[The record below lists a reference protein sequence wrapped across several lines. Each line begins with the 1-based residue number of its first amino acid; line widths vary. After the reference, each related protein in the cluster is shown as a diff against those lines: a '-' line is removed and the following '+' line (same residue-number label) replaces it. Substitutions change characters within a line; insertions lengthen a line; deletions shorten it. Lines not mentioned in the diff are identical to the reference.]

1 MKHTITRFQKNLYEW
16 NFYTNDVEQEFK
28 DFLKENKET
37 RIDSKSRMFQNHMM
51 MCFAYQYYP
60 LLFQKIHSM
69 GFKW

>member
-28 DFLKENKET
+28 VFLKENKET
-37 RIDSKSRMFQNHMM
+37 RIDSKSKIFQNHMM
-51 MCFAYQYYP
+51 ACFAYQYSP
-60 LLFQKIHSM
+60 SLLQKIHSM

>member
-28 DFLKENKET
+28 NFLKENKET

-51 MCFAYQYYP
+51 ACFAYQYSP
-60 LLFQKIHSM
+60 LLLQKIHSM